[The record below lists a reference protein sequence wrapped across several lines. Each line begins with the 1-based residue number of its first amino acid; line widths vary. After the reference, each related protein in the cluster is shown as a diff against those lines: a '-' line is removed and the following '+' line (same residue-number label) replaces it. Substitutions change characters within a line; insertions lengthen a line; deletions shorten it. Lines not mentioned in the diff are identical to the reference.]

1 MQCCVPVVFFLLAA
15 VNTGRVDCHRPQ
27 LADGAVEEFPG
38 PNLEDQGPRQERKN
52 RMVPDF
58 QPYLHPAAKVRM
70 LVSYTAISDFK
81 EYSIVPSEKE
91 WGS

>member
-15 VNTGRVDCHRPQ
+15 VNTGMVDCHRPQ

-38 PNLEDQGPRQERKN
+38 PNQENQGPRQERKN

-58 QPYLHPAAKVRM
+58 QPYLHPAAKVR
-70 LVSYTAISDFK
+70 K
-81 EYSIVPSEKE
+81 
-91 WGS
+91 